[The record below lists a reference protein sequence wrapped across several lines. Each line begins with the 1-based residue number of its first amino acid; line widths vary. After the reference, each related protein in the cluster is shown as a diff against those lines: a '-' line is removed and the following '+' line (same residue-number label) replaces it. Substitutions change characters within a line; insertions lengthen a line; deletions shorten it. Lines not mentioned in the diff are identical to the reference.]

1 MTQKVL
7 IIDDSSTI
15 HAVIKSKLSGES
27 IEFHSASNGRIGL
40 ELAASV
46 QPDLILLDV
55 EMPQPN
61 GFDVCR
67 LLKADAATTGIPIIF
82 LTGAST
88 TEEKIKGL
96 ELGAVD
102 YVTKPFDA
110 AELRARVRASLR
122 TKYLLDLLSKKA
134 QIDGLTGLWNRTYMD
149 QRLESELAL
158 CARRGTPFSC
168 IMADADHFKRI
179 NDTFGHACGDV
190 ALRSIGQ
197 VFSENCRTE
206 DVVCRYGGE
215 EFAILLPGI
224 ESEGAMTFAQR
235 LRELVEQLLLSHRGQ
250 QVKLTCSFG
259 IATVDSTDSC
269 DASPIVLADQALY
282 QAKKAGRNR
291 VAAAKPSPREI
302 VPASQCKVLQFA
314 GHRSSD

>member
-15 HAVIKSKLSGES
+15 HAVIKSKLSGEL
-27 IEFHSASNGRIGL
+27 IEFHSASNGEIGM
-40 ELAASV
+40 ELAVALL
-46 QPDLILLDV
+46 PDLILLDV

-67 LLKADAATTGIPIIF
+67 LLKTNPATISIPIIF

-102 YVTKPFDA
+102 YVTKPFDV

-122 TKYLLDLLSKKA
+122 TKYLLDLLNKKA

-149 QRLESELAL
+149 QRLEAELSL
-158 CARRGTPFSC
+158 SARRGTSFSC
-168 IMADADHFKRI
+168 IMADVDHFKRI
-179 NDTFGHACGDV
+179 NDTYGHACGDA
-190 ALRSIGQ
+190 ALRAISQ

-224 ESEGAMTFAQR
+224 ESQGAVVFAER
-235 LRELVEQLLLSHRGQ
+235 LRGLVDQLVLLHGEQH
-250 QVKLTCSFG
+250 VKLACSFG
-259 IATVDSTDSC
+259 VATIDLAKCADQ
-269 DASPIVLADQALY
+269 SPIALADQALY
-282 QAKKAGRNR
+282 QAKRAGRNR
-291 VAAAKPSPREI
+291 VEAVMPQSHEL
-302 VPASQCKVLQFA
+302 VPAL
-314 GHRSSD
+314 